1 MQSINE
7 LIKIK
12 DLEKATNEI
21 CEFIQDEISN
31 KLQKKGV
38 VFGLSGGIDSAVT
51 AALCT
56 KSFESEQ
63 ILGLI
68 MPEKES
74 DNSIKILCGFCD
86 PLDILKNLILNQKLS
101 TLQKFWNR
109 LEFMK

>member
-1 MQSINE
+1 MESINE

-12 DLEKATNEI
+12 DLEKSTNEI
-21 CEFIQDEISN
+21 CEFIQDEISQ

-51 AALCT
+51 AALCS

-74 DNSIKILCGFCD
+74 DDSSQILYDSDTFKEVGSYKNNKLYLNS
-86 PLDILKNLILNQKLS
+86 NL
-101 TLQKFWNR
+101 
-109 LEFMK
+109 